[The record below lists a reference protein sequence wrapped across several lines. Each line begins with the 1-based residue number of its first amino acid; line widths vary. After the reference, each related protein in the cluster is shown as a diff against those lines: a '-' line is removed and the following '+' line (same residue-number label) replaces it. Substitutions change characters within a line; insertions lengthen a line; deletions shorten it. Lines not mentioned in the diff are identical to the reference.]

1 MGTYARNLSVIGR
14 LSTDWAAQCAE
25 SVECAQM
32 GAEESARQHA
42 LEKSPF
48 LFDEG
53 AAGRPGAEAAQ
64 HFALAVG
71 RRIEVDG
78 LARE

>member
-1 MGTYARNLSVIGR
+1 
-14 LSTDWAAQCAE
+14 
-25 SVECAQM
+25 M

-53 AAGRPGAEAAQ
+53 AAGCPGAEAAQ

-71 RRIEVDG
+71 RRIEVEG
-78 LARE
+78 LALE